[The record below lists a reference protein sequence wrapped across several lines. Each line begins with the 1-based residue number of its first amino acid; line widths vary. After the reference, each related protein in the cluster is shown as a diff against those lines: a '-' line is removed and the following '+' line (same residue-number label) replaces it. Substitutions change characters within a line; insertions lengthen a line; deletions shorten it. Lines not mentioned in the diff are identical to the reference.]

1 MSAIIFNTSSIDYQ
15 LSKSQT
21 THRTEKTLSTTD
33 LRIKTNG
40 TDDAAEI
47 EINDNRKSAA
57 EDLEKRIG
65 PAYIVELSSSQDSS
79 SSERHA
85 SSLSE
90 SESKVLD
97 ANVAAEAATLVLFP
111 TVQQSGV
118 AALAQSNSAPQSLVS
133 LLKG

>member
-1 MSAIIFNTSSIDYQ
+1 MSAIIFNTSSDYQ